1 MKVRSA
7 FAPARAS
14 AVGSALGA
22 AFVHVSAALILG
34 LACLWSA
41 APALA
46 QSAPGSATY
55 KPAIGQDGKDVIW
68 IPTEPNMVERMLRM
82 AQVTPRDIV
91 VDLGSGDGR
100 VSIAAAREF
109 GAHARGLEFNPDM
122 VALSRREAQ
131 QAGVAHRVKFEEADI
146 FKSDF
151 SEATVVTMFLLP
163 ELTLRLRPVFLKMKP
178 GTRIVSNQFD
188 MGEWIPD
195 EQADLGGRL
204 AHLWIVP
211 AQVAG
216 TWKLEVPATRDF
228 ELTLA
233 QGFQRIAGWVKVAN
247 GRSSLRDPV
256 LSGSRLRFALVD
268 DKGLLF
274 EFDGRIEQKD
284 GGKKISGDV
293 RIAGGAPAPF
303 SGEQRDN

>member
-1 MKVRSA
+1 MKRRLFAQLPAALVMA
-7 FAPARAS
+7 CLCAPAS
-14 AVGSALGA
+14 AQT
-22 AFVHVSAALILG
+22 
-34 LACLWSA
+34 
-41 APALA
+41 APAA
-46 QSAPGSATY
+46 ADY

-100 VSIAAAREF
+100 LSIAAAREF

-131 QAGVAHRVKFEEADI
+131 QAGVAERVKFEQADI
-146 FKSDF
+146 FESDF
-151 SEATVVTMFLLP
+151 SEASVVTMFLLP
-163 ELTLRLRPVFLKMKP
+163 ALTLRLRPTLLKMKP
-178 GTRIVSNQFD
+178 GTRVVSNQFD
-188 MGEWIPD
+188 MGDWMPD
-195 EQADLGGRL
+195 EVADLGGRL
-204 AHLWIVP
+204 AYLWIVP

-228 ELTLA
+228 ELTLQ
-233 QGFQRIAGWVKVAN
+233 QGFQRVVGWTKVAN
-247 GRSSLRDPV
+247 GRSSLRELQLTGP
-256 LSGSRLRFALVD
+256 RLRFALVD

-274 EFDGRIEQKD
+274 EFDGRVEGQR
-284 GGKKISGDV
+284 ISGEV

-303 SGEQRDN
+303 TGERIAD

>member
-1 MKVRSA
+1 MKARSA
-7 FAPARAS
+7 FAH
-14 AVGSALGA
+14 A
-22 AFVHVSAALILG
+22 AAALVLG
-34 LACLWSA
+34 LACLYAA
-41 APALA
+41 APAGA
-46 QSAPGSATY
+46 QAAPAHSADY

-109 GAHARGLEFNPDM
+109 GARARGLEFNPDM

-131 QAGVAHRVKFEEADI
+131 QAGVADRVKFEEADI
-146 FKSDF
+146 FQSDF
-151 SEATVVTMFLLP
+151 SEASVVTMFLLP
-163 ELTLRLRPVFLKMKP
+163 ALTLRLRPVFLKMKP

-188 MGEWIPD
+188 LGDWAPD
-195 EQADLGGRL
+195 ETADLGGRL
-204 AHLWIVP
+204 AYLWVVP

-228 ELTLA
+228 ELTLQ
-233 QGFQRIAGWVKVAN
+233 QGFQRVAGWVKVAN
-247 GRSSLRDPV
+247 GRSSLRDPI
-256 LSGSRLRFALVD
+256 LSGNRLRFALVD

-274 EFDGRIEQKD
+274 EFDGRVD
-284 GGKKISGDV
+284 GRKISGDV